1 MSREIGVMRNFH
13 VPGRSPVYATHAMCA
28 TSHPIASL
36 TAIEVLRKGGNA
48 VDAAIATAAVLAVLE
63 PQMTGIG
70 GDCFAMLAKP
80 GQRKLIALNA
90 SGRTPAAATCQWYAK
105 AGMREINAQS
115 PHAITVP
122 GAVDGWARLLADH
135 GTMTMA
141 ELLAPAI
148 ELAERGVA
156 VAPRVAWDW
165 ARAESK
171 IRCNE
176 AASRHLLVNG
186 RAPDAGEVV
195 RFKALARTL
204 RSIAEGGRDAFYE
217 GEIAVDMVKE
227 LRRLGGLHTLE
238 DFAAQRSSYVTP
250 ISVPYKGIE
259 LFELPPNNHG
269 IVALILLKLLEKIGR
284 SGKNP
289 ASAERY
295 HVMMEAARLAY
306 AVRDMFVA
314 DPATADVP
322 VMHMLSDGLIGDLAK
337 RISKSK
343 RVDALGS
350 IPQPTGSET
359 VCFSIVD
366 ERGMAISFINS
377 LFADFGSALATKRT
391 GIVFHNR
398 ATGFTLDPRHP
409 NAIGPRKRPMH
420 TLAPAMVFNKAQ
432 PWLSFGVMGAAF
444 QPMGHVYLLTNI
456 VDYGLDPQEAID
468 HPRVF
473 FEGDRLEVEW
483 SLPAPTVQR
492 LKDMGH
498 SVAVRETPWGG
509 GQLVVM
515 DRANGV
521 LIGASDGRK
530 DGLALGY

>member
-1 MSREIGVMRNFH
+1 MRNFH

-48 VDAAIATAAVLAVLE
+48 IDAAIATAAVLAVLE

-70 GDCFAMLAKP
+70 GDCFALLAKP

-90 SGRTPAAATCQWYAK
+90 SGRAPAAATCQWYAK
-105 AGMREINAQS
+105 AGIREINPQS
-115 PHAITVP
+115 PHAVTVP
-122 GAVDGWARLLADH
+122 GAIDGWARLLADH

-148 ELAERGVA
+148 ELADRGFA

-165 ARAESK
+165 AHAEPK
-171 IRCNE
+171 IRRNE
-176 AASRHLLVNG
+176 AGSRHLLVNG
-186 RAPDAGEVV
+186 RAPRAGEVV

-204 RSIAEGGRDAFYE
+204 RRIAEGGRDAFYE

-238 DFAAQRSSYVTP
+238 DFAAQRSGYVTP
-250 ISVPYKGIE
+250 ISVPYNGTE
-259 LFELPPNNHG
+259 LYELPPNNHG
-269 IVALILLKLLEKIGR
+269 IVALILLKLLERIGR
-284 SGKNP
+284 PGKNP

-306 AVRDMFVA
+306 AVRDAFVA

-322 VMHMLSDGLIGDLAK
+322 VLHMLSDRLIGDLAK

-343 RVDALGS
+343 RVDALGLTPPP
-350 IPQPTGSET
+350 IGSET

-377 LFADFGSALATKRT
+377 LFAAFGSALATKRT
-391 GIVFHNR
+391 GVVFHNR

-409 NAIGPRKRPMH
+409 NSIGPLKRPMH
-420 TLAPAMVFNKAQ
+420 TLAPAMAFRKGQ

-444 QPMGHVYLLTNI
+444 QPMGHVYVLTNI
-456 VDYGLDPQEAID
+456 LDYGLDPQEAVD

-473 FEGDRLEVEW
+473 FEGDRLEVE
-483 SLPAPTVQR
+483 SSVPAPTVQR

-509 GQLVVM
+509 GQLVVI
-515 DRANGV
+515 DRSNGV